1 MLSQEFLENA
11 KLFFFLFSLDCY
23 DLIELHIKIIFLNFL
38 CCPNENF
45 YIEIQSSMLCV

>member
-1 MLSQEFLENA
+1 MLSPEFLENA

-38 CCPNENF
+38 SEVLPQWKF
-45 YIEIQSSMLCV
+45 LR